1 MLVSKQVNWIDLLS
15 NALEIRRTS
24 LFIQILGVTVRL
36 FLINCYDET
45 VNHGPF
51 QLYRSRP
58 ILMERSDEST

>member
-1 MLVSKQVNWIDLLS
+1 MLVSKQINWIDLLS

-45 VNHGPF
+45 VHRGPF

-58 ILMERSDEST
+58 ISMEGPDESM